1 LAGWLLVVGA
11 HHEPWVDESQAW
23 LIARDSSL
31 ASLLAERVRYEG
43 TPGLWHLLLWLAIR
57 CGLPFGQLHLVSVG
71 CAVAGM
77 ALMLWR
83 APFPAPL
90 RAGLAASYFGAYQ
103 FAVVARSYAL
113 DLVLLPALAHAFA
126 RRTDR
131 PLLYGVLLGLLAN
144 CNAHSFLL
152 AGVLGAEWAWA
163 LLRAG
168 RLRAGCAGLVVGAA
182 LGLGAL
188 LTAWQPADNGF
199 LHPEQR
205 PPALFAALHFV
216 AEAFVDRLAV
226 WRLPSPDGQ
235 LLGMGLSIALLVPAL
250 LLARRA
256 ALLTLVA
263 ALIAVLVGFSAF
275 TYASAWHSGI
285 LFLVWIFALWIAWPA
300 MAASAPLRP
309 VVLASMAI
317 VALVQAAEAFESGWW
332 DIHHPYS
339 GSARAAD
346 ALRGWRAD
354 HPQGRLAAAGFMA
367 FAVQPYFRGNVF
379 ANYQGGAPRPS
390 YIVWTR
396 GAPWHPFEPL
406 READK
411 ALAGDY
417 DALLLSN
424 FAIGPSA
431 LSRFRRSADARGY
444 RLAATC
450 PGDTE
455 WKGYL
460 SGDDTLLLFVRQ

>member
-205 PPALFAALHFV
+205 PPVLGEQHLGLTTNLGGGG
-216 AEAFVDRLAV
+216 DRQRGVRRPPL
-226 WRLPSPDGQ
+226 GQ
-235 LLGMGLSIALLVPAL
+235 
-250 LLARRA
+250 RRA
-256 ALLTLVA
+256 GHQPSSPLVT
-263 ALIAVLVGFSAF
+263 V
-275 TYASAWHSGI
+275 
-285 LFLVWIFALWIAWPA
+285 
-300 MAASAPLRP
+300 
-309 VVLASMAI
+309 
-317 VALVQAAEAFESGWW
+317 
-332 DIHHPYS
+332 
-339 GSARAAD
+339 
-346 ALRGWRAD
+346 
-354 HPQGRLAAAGFMA
+354 
-367 FAVQPYFRGNVF
+367 
-379 ANYQGGAPRPS
+379 
-390 YIVWTR
+390 
-396 GAPWHPFEPL
+396 
-406 READK
+406 
-411 ALAGDY
+411 
-417 DALLLSN
+417 
-424 FAIGPSA
+424 
-431 LSRFRRSADARGY
+431 SR
-444 RLAATC
+444 
-450 PGDTE
+450 
-455 WKGYL
+455 
-460 SGDDTLLLFVRQ
+460 